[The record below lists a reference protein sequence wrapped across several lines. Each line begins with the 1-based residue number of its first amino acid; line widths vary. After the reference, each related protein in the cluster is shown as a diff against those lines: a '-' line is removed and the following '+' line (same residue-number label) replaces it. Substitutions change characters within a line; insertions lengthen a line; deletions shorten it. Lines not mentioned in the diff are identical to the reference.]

1 MGDFQVAKEN
11 LLTYLQAGLAKL
23 DFDGDLDLS
32 WQKAERTFT
41 LELTFYAQ
49 NLAGQEIIDA
59 SGVDSDQEIISFVDA
74 ILLYD
79 EQKPAEFDTA
89 DYLACLPFAGKAGW
103 TKQQAAGFLAYLQE
117 VVDNGQADLLDFLNE
132 ESETIFELKFD
143 EEQLA
148 KWVAKQNLSGNLAY
162 PKF

>member
-1 MGDFQVAKEN
+1 M
-11 LLTYLQAGLAKL
+11 QAGLAKL

-89 DYLACLPFAGKAGW
+89 DYLACLPFAGKAG
-103 TKQQAAGFLAYLQE
+103 
-117 VVDNGQADLLDFLNE
+117 
-132 ESETIFELKFD
+132 
-143 EEQLA
+143 
-148 KWVAKQNLSGNLAY
+148 
-162 PKF
+162 

>member
-1 MGDFQVAKEN
+1 MAKEN

-103 TKQQAAGFLAYLQE
+103 TKQQAAGFLSYLQE